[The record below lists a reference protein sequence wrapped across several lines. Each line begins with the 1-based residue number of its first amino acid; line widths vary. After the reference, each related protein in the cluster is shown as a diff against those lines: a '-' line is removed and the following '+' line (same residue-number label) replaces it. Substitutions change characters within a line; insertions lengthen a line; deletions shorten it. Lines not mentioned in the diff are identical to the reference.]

1 MKIALFLPN
10 WIGDAVMAT
19 PALRAVRLEYPTAE
33 IVAVVRPYLADV
45 LVGLDLIDRVLLHDP
60 RGNDR
65 ELRGWQFVRRLRSE
79 RFDIALLLPNS
90 LRSGWNAWLSG
101 AKKRVGFARNG
112 RGWMLTDTLVPRSKK
127 TPHPALDEYLRLAEH
142 LGCQQ
147 LSQQMELATQPE
159 DEQRL
164 EEFWS
169 GHDSQLQQAGFICL
183 NPGGAFGAAK
193 HWPTASFGELAA
205 RIAGELNKTVL
216 VLCGP
221 AERDEA
227 REIVRQAKHPH
238 VLSMADVEPGIGLTK
253 AAVKHCE
260 LLVTTDSG
268 PRHFAPPFNVP
279 VVTLFGSTHIEWS
292 ETHYSRALHLQHQVD
307 CGPCQQRV
315 CPLQHHRCMRELSA
329 ERVYGAV
336 VNLLNETADT
346 VSAA

>member
-19 PALRAVRLEYPTAE
+19 PAIRAVRLEYPSAE
-33 IVAVVRPYLADV
+33 IVAVVRPYVADV
-45 LVGLDLIDRVLLHDP
+45 LAGLDLIDRVLLHNP

-65 ELRGWQFVRRLRSE
+65 ELRGWRFVRQLRSE
-79 RFDIALLLPNS
+79 RFDVALLMPNS
-90 LRSGWNAWLSG
+90 LRSGWNGWLSG
-101 AKKRVGFARNG
+101 AARRIGFARNG
-112 RGWMLTDTLVPRSKK
+112 RGWMLTDPLQPRSKK
-127 TPHPALDEYLRLAEH
+127 KPHPALDEYLRLAEQ
-142 LGCQQ
+142 LGCRQ
-147 LSQQMELATQPE
+147 LSPQMELATQPD
-159 DEQRL
+159 DERRL

-169 GHDSQLQQAGFICL
+169 GHDAQLQHAGFVCL

-205 RIAGELNKTVL
+205 RIADEKHKTVL

-227 REIVRQAKHPH
+227 REIVRQANHPQ
-238 VLSMADVEPGIGLTK
+238 VVSLADVEPSIGLTK

-279 VVTLFGSTHIEWS
+279 VVTLFGPTHIEWS
-292 ETHYSRALHLQHQVD
+292 ETHYAHALHIQHQVD

-315 CPLQHHRCMRELSA
+315 CPLKHHRCMRELSVD
-329 ERVYGAV
+329 RVFGAV
-336 VNLLNETADT
+336 VDIVDTARKR
-346 VSAA
+346 AG